1 MKLTTIDDVSSRS
14 VQAFHWRNVGS
25 VCEDLNRATAATA
38 TATAATPE
46 RGRAKKFMLAVI
58 APLGTLE
65 TVRILQIL

>member
-1 MKLTTIDDVSSRS
+1 SRS

-25 VCEDLNRATAATA
+25 VCEDLNRATTATA
-38 TATAATPE
+38 TATAATAAE

>member
-1 MKLTTIDDVSSRS
+1 MKLTTIDDVCSRS
-14 VQAFHWRNVGS
+14 VQTFHWRNVGS
-25 VCEDLNRATAATA
+25 VCEDLNRATAA
-38 TATAATPE
+38 E